1 MNCLS
6 HYILHSL
13 CCPQQKLFSRHV
25 WYLQIHTTTT
35 SSSRHINLI
44 FSWLADQK
52 SVHFKIPL
60 QFSCLV
66 MHKTHSWPKK
76 RLKRVGDPLDLFRP
90 VHCLRRSIR
99 SISTCSN
106 RSHTRL
112 RRCVR
117 SISTCSNRSHTCLRR
132 SVRSIS
138 TCSDRSHTRLTCL
151 QSVSLQTLLVLS
163 RFLSRQT

>member
-13 CCPQQKLFSRHV
+13 CCPQQKLFSHHV

-90 VHCLRRSIR
+90 VQTDLTRVWGDALDLFRPVQTDLTHVWGDPLDLFRPVQTDLTRVWPVC
-99 SISTCSN
+99 N
-106 RSHTRL
+106 RFRCRL
-112 RRCVR
+112 
-117 SISTCSNRSHTCLRR
+117 
-132 SVRSIS
+132 
-138 TCSDRSHTRLTCL
+138 
-151 QSVSLQTLLVLS
+151 
-163 RFLSRQT
+163 FWF